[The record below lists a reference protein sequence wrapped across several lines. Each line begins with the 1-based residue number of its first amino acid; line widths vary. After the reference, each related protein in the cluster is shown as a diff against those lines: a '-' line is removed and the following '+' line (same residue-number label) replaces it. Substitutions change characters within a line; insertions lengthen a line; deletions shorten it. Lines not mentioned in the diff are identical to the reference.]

1 MVAAVFRAR
10 ARTIDHLGREQ
21 IADCPTAISELWKN
35 AYDAY
40 ATAVALHIFDGKPP
54 VAVIADDGHGMHAED
69 FVEKWLVVGTESKAG
84 SSKTPERDRNG
95 LPPRPRQGQKG
106 IGRLSSAFLG
116 PLLLVLSKRRDA
128 PLAAA
133 LIDWRLFENPYLYL
147 EDIELP
153 VLELD
158 AKEQVLAQLPA
169 MFETLRG
176 NLMGSGTDRERDARI
191 VEAWERLSQEQAE
204 ASKSSTKQA
213 IEAVLESA
221 PFSERHLHQWPF
233 WRGDADHGTVL
244 LIADIGFDLTA
255 NFESWYPADD
265 AAKDARVQLFGT
277 LSSFT
282 DPYADERDLGTG
294 YGAGRFGYSVT
305 AWEGALRRAVIV
317 PEREFDLRNLE
328 ELEHVVDGEVDEHG
342 VFNGRIKAFGS
353 WLEGPVRIEPK
364 GQVKTRTVSRVG
376 PFRLRLGSFQQ
387 VVSASSHPPLV
398 HEHLTKQA
406 KRYAG
411 VMVYRN
417 GLRVMPYGREDNDF
431 FEIEERRSKHAGRY
445 FWSNRRTFGRVA
457 ITRDGN
463 PNLRDKAGRE
473 GLIDNEAAKG
483 FRALVI
489 NILEKTG
496 RDYFGTD
503 SDFQKTHLP
512 VIKAHRAEQRAAEA
526 RDQQRTLRRQQF
538 RADLRRHAPEL
549 AAILGEADRV
559 ADRVRALDAAATTKD
574 ILPLRDA
581 QRRLHDR
588 LRGCTLRDVPQTLGS
603 LEKEY
608 SQFRHNQ
615 RHAEELLATLDRSL
629 SEALDAR
636 KPDSPGDI
644 ARRDLE
650 AHAAFLQDRLRDW
663 HREALALLD
672 AERGRVTDL
681 YEARDRAYHG
691 RALPLLEEL
700 AAQRMPL
707 ARTLARLTEERE
719 HVDLDNA
726 DVFEPYLGALRSLR
740 ESIDLQALANQGT
753 DQLDDL
759 RQQLERLH
767 ALAQLGITVEIIG
780 HEIEGFEL
788 SISQGLKEFPAE
800 VRSTAAF
807 GAVRTAHEALA
818 DRLRFLSPLKL
829 SGPTF
834 RTTLSGAAIFD
845 YVTRFFGDRLGG
857 DGPSLE
863 ATPRFL
869 AFSVYEQPARV
880 FPVFT
885 NLVNNSLYWVR
896 QQGGAPGHI
905 LFDAVAGRVAV
916 ADDGP
921 GVEPDDLKH
930 LFTLFFT
937 RKVRGGRGVGLYLC
951 RANLAAGGH
960 TIEYA
965 TEEPYRILPGASF
978 VIDFKGARY
987 DGPAAEL

>member
-54 VAVIADDGHGMHAED
+54 VAVIADDGHGMHAQD
-69 FVEKWLVVGTESKAG
+69 FVDKWLVVGTESKAG
-84 SSKTPERDRNG
+84 SAETPERDRNG
-95 LPPRPRQGQKG
+95 LPRRPRQGQKG

-116 PLLLVLSKRRDA
+116 PLLLLLSKRRDA

-158 AKEQVLAQLPA
+158 AMEQVLARLPA

-176 NLMGSGTDRERDARI
+176 NLTGSGTDRERDARI
-191 VEAWERLSQEQAE
+191 VEAWERFENDE
-204 ASKSSTKQA
+204 AKAYKPSTKQA
-213 IEAVLESA
+213 IEQILKSA
-221 PFSERHLHQWPF
+221 SFSERHLGQWPL
-233 WRGDADHGTVL
+233 WRGETDHGTVL
-244 LIADIGFDLTA
+244 LIADIGFELTA
-255 NFESWYPADD
+255 NLESLYPADA
-265 AAKDARVQLFGT
+265 AAKEARDQLFRT
-277 LSSFT
+277 LSSFI
-282 DPYADERDLGTG
+282 DPYADEHDLATE
-294 YGAGRFGYSVT
+294 YGAGRFGYSVIG
-305 AWEGALRRAVIV
+305 WEGALRRAVIV
-317 PEREFDLRNLE
+317 PEKEFDLRNLE
-328 ELEHVVDGEVDEHG
+328 ELEHVVDGEVDEQG
-342 VFNGRIKAFGS
+342 VFTGRIKAFGN
-353 WLEGPVRIEPK
+353 WLDAPVRIEPISR
-364 GQVKTRTVSRVG
+364 VSDRVSSRVG
-376 PFRLRLGSFQQ
+376 PFRIRLGTFQQ
-387 VVSASSHPPLV
+387 VASSSSHPPHV
-398 HEHLTKQA
+398 HQHLMEQTE
-406 KRYAG
+406 RYAG
-411 VMVYRN
+411 VKVYRN
-417 GLRVMPYGREDNDF
+417 GLRVMPYGREGSDF
-431 FEIEERRSKHAGRY
+431 FEIEKRRTLHAGRH
-445 FWSNRRTFGRVA
+445 FWSFRRTFGRVA

-463 PNLRDKAGRE
+463 QNLRDKAGRE
-473 GLIDNEAAKG
+473 GLIDNQAAKG
-483 FRALVI
+483 FKALVI
-489 NILEKTG
+489 NIMEKTG
-496 RDYFGTD
+496 REYFGTD
-503 SDFQKTHLP
+503 SDYQKTHLP
-512 VIKAHRAEQRAAEA
+512 VIKAQRAEQRAAEA
-526 RDQQRTLRRQQF
+526 RGQQRTLRRQQF
-538 RADLRRHAPEL
+538 RADLRRYGPEL
-549 AAILGEADRV
+549 KTILTEADRV

-603 LEKEY
+603 LDKEY
-608 SQFRHNQ
+608 AGFLHNQ
-615 RHAEELLATLDRSL
+615 RRAEELLTTLDRSL
-629 SEALDAR
+629 SQALEDR
-636 KPDSPGDI
+636 KPESPSEL

-650 AHAAFLQDRLRDW
+650 AHAVFLQERLRAW
-663 HREALALLD
+663 HREGLALLD

-681 YEARDRAYHG
+681 YEARDRAYYERG
-691 RALPLLEEL
+691 LPLLEDL

-707 ARTLARLTEERE
+707 GRTLARLTEERE
-719 HVDLDNA
+719 QVDLDNA

-740 ESIDLQALANQGT
+740 ESIDLQALANHGT

-759 RQQLERLH
+759 RKQLDRLH

-788 SISQGLKEFPAE
+788 SISEGLKEFPAE
-800 VRSTAAF
+800 VRSTPAF

-885 NLVNNSLYWVR
+885 NLVNNALYWVR
-896 QQGGAPGHI
+896 QQGAAPGHI
-905 LFDAVAGRVAV
+905 LFDAVAGRVV
-916 ADDGP
+916 IADDGP

-965 TEEPYRILPGASF
+965 TEEPYRILSGASF
-978 VIDFKGARY
+978 IIDFKGARY
-987 DGPAAEL
+987 DGPTA